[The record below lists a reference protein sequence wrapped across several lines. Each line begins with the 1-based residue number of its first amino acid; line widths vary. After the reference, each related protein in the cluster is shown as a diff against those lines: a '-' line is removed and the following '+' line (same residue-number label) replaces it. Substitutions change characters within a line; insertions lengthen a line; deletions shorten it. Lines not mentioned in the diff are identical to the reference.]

1 MLAVFLTKDTHS
13 GCTADAV
20 EFNTPLCR
28 CATFPPMV
36 GKGCTSSMLAVF
48 LAKDTHSGCTAD
60 AVSLALQAPS
70 SEDRCKQILH
80 FYSIMV
86 GYGLRIGFPWSI
98 GHNCQAKP

>member
-48 LAKDTHSGCTAD
+48 LTKDTHSGCTAD
-60 AVSLALQAPS
+60 AVSLALQAPKVDVS
-70 SEDRCKQILH
+70 KFCIL
-80 FYSIMV
+80 FYY
-86 GYGLRIGFPWSI
+86 GCYGLRIGFAGIAMVNRP
-98 GHNCQAKP
+98 